1 MLLTPENICNRS
13 YKRENVKKESD
24 FTQIP
29 SLRVCFYH
37 EKAYFGSK
45 ILLEMAFFGSNWPF
59 SVKINVKLTDSSVV
73 VLIWGITRLIS
84 WFPILTDFI
93 FSLFD
98 KCLCFFVVFCVCVY
112 ACFLVWTLGIFH
124 NISFLWCYSV
134 IIFQVKITVVDTQDR
149 KDLRFFFSSLQSSQ
163 NRKIHKKI
171 FLLKLKTS

>member
-37 EKAYFGSK
+37 KKAYFGSK

-59 SVKINVKLTDSSVV
+59 LVKINVKLTDSSVV

-98 KCLCFFVVFCVCVY
+98 KCLWFFVVFCVFVRVFSGVDAWNFSQY
-112 ACFLVWTLGIFH
+112 LFFMMLLG
-124 NISFLWCYSV
+124 NY
-134 IIFQVKITVVDTQDR
+134 
-149 KDLRFFFSSLQSSQ
+149 FSSENHRCRYPGS
-163 NRKIHKKI
+163 
-171 FLLKLKTS
+171 